1 MLPSMIKWSMFL
13 PQILRCPFS
22 VTAKENT
29 FNVRNISTN
38 ILVCFKKMTELQ
50 KNKIG
55 NYFKIYT

>member
-1 MLPSMIKWSMFL
+1 MFL

-22 VTAKENT
+22 VTEKENT

-38 ILVCFKKMTELQ
+38 ILVRFKKNDRTPKK

-55 NYFKIYT
+55 NYFKIYI

>member
-1 MLPSMIKWSMFL
+1 MFL

-22 VTAKENT
+22 VTEKENT

-38 ILVCFKKMTELQ
+38 ILVRFKKKNDRTPK

-55 NYFKIYT
+55 NYFKIYI